1 MRNRFYSLW
10 LCGLCIV
17 VFVCQFV
24 FSGFTDAL
32 VLNGLSWVEPWRF
45 VSAIFLH
52 GGIVHLLY
60 NMLALFLFG
69 LLLEHRIGS
78 RLFLFTFF
86 LTGIGANLI
95 AVNFYSSSLG
105 ASGAIFGVIG
115 ALIILRPLEVVW
127 AFGMPMPLFVAGII
141 WIGADIIGTFIPSNV
156 GTIAHLSGVG
166 IGILL
171 GIFYRFMKPSNS
183 LPKGNKISFSEDL
196 MRDWEDAYLR

>member
-1 MRNRFYSLW
+1 MGRTVEICKCHF
-10 LCGLCIV
+10 
-17 VFVCQFV
+17 
-24 FSGFTDAL
+24 FTRRYC
-32 VLNGLSWVEPWRF
+32 S
-45 VSAIFLH
+45 
-52 GGIVHLLY
+52 
-60 NMLALFLFG
+60 LALQYACTFPF
-69 LLLEHRIGS
+69 RASIRASDRS

-171 GIFYRFMKPSNS
+171 GIFYRLMKPSGS